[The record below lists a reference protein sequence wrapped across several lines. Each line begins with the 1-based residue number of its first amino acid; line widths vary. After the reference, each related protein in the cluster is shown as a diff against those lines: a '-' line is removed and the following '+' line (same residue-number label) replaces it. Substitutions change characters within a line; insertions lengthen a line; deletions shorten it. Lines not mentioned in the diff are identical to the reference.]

1 MLATMGVVKLVA
13 AAIAVMAVVAGV
25 VVVVIQVS
33 KPTRS
38 VEAFCSTMNSE
49 QERILAEFDANNG
62 DGHIDD
68 FSEAMAGM
76 LASVQALG
84 ELQVYFQ
91 KLAEVAPPE
100 IQTETQLVADKIG
113 DQMKIPDFS
122 ITGVGN
128 QLIAAIMLSGPM
140 DAVNRFAL
148 KNCGKSV

>member
-113 DQMKIPDFS
+113 D
-122 ITGVGN
+122 
-128 QLIAAIMLSGPM
+128 
-140 DAVNRFAL
+140 R
-148 KNCGKSV
+148 